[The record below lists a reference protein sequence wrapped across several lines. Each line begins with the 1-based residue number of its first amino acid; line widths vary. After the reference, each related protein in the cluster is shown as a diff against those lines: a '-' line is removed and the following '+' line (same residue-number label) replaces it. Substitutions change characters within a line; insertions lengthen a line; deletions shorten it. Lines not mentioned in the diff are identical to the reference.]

1 MTTRLL
7 FVCMGNLCRSP
18 MAQAVLPQHA
28 RDMRIDVPVV
38 DSAGTIGSHA
48 GEPPDP
54 RGRAALQRRGYAPPR
69 HRARRIAAKDFVRQ
83 DLILAMDRQNL
94 AALRDLC
101 PDEHAHKLQ
110 LFLDFAPGFEGQ
122 DMPDPY
128 YGDAAGFDRVLDL
141 CEAGARGLVEALR
154 SGRLTPAGGG

>member
-1 MTTRLL
+1 
-7 FVCMGNLCRSP
+7 
-18 MAQAVLPQHA
+18 MAAAVLASGSTGRPA
-28 RDMRIDVPVV
+28 IKLAI
-38 DSAGTIGSHA
+38 DSAGTVGSHS
-48 GEPPDP
+48 GEDCDP
-54 RGRAALQRRGYAPPR
+54 RARAALSRRRHDAPR